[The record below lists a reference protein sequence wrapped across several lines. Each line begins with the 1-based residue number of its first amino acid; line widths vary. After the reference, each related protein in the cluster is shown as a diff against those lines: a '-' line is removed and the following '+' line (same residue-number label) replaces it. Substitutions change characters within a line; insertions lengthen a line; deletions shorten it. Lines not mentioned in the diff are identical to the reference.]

1 MDITMPHMDGIQAT
15 RLITAQ
21 HPATRVIGLSMHEG
35 ADMETRM
42 LQAGA
47 SAYLRK
53 DGHIT
58 DLLTTIRKHAQT

>member
-1 MDITMPHMDGIQAT
+1 
-15 RLITAQ
+15 
-21 HPATRVIGLSMHEG
+21 MHEG